1 MKVRILQCMRGPKL
15 SLDIGDIHE
24 GPDAELAR
32 WCAHGIAEPIPEK
45 RETPESPAA
54 PLRKKRKAQ
63 LE

>member
-1 MKVRILQCMRGPKL
+1 MKVKILQCMRGPEL
-15 SLDIGDIHE
+15 SLDIGDIYE
-24 GPDAELAR
+24 GDAARLSR
-32 WCAHGIAEPIPEK
+32 WCEHGIAEPIPEK